1 MNDLPYAAE
10 TDGIVVRVR
19 PRYLPE
25 QSDPSSLRWVFAY
38 HVEIV
43 NASGETVTLLRRRWR
58 ITDGLGRTEVVEGE
72 GVIGETPTLHPGE
85 AYAYV
90 SGCPLQTPSGAMV
103 GAYLMR
109 TADGRTFEAE
119 IPAFSLDTPEPR
131 TVN

>member
-1 MNDLPYAAE
+1 VTDLPYAAE
-10 TDGIVVRVR
+10 TQGIMVRVR

-25 QSDPSSLRWVFAY
+25 QSDPNARRWVFAY

-43 NASGETVTLLRRRWR
+43 NASPESVTLLRRRWL
-58 ITDGLGRTEVVEGE
+58 ITDGLGRTEVVEGA
-72 GVIGETPTLHPGE
+72 GVVGETPTLRPGDSY
-85 AYAYV
+85 AYA
-90 SGCPLQTPSGAMV
+90 SGCPLRTPTGAMV

-109 TADGRTFEAE
+109 TASGRTFEAE